1 MAGLFSWPRYLIF
14 GGLGATA
21 FNSLDGFRLKDRS
34 INTYFIMDIFLQCF
48 LQFGTLIIILEE
60 ALEDEVAEVHH
71 FFRDQ
76 EVGRHN
82 FGYGRFGNGR
92 NVEGLVSDLKLNK
105 SEETLSRKAVAF
117 QEVCISIIMFISSS
131 DCYSS
136 LWSHVCCSCSLP
148 RSDA

>member
-1 MAGLFSWPRYLIF
+1 MVGLFSWPRYLIF

-76 EVGRHN
+76 EVIQG
-82 FGYGRFGNGR
+82 
-92 NVEGLVSDLKLNK
+92 DI
-105 SEETLSRKAVAF
+105 TLAMVDSGMGVMSKVWF
-117 QEVCISIIMFISSS
+117 QT
-131 DCYSS
+131 
-136 LWSHVCCSCSLP
+136 
-148 RSDA
+148 